1 MQHKDRRND
10 FEPNKP
16 QRNVHDQ
23 MFEGH
28 RSFSVPRICL
38 MTMEQELDGEHYFEC
53 SYLEE
58 GEEEDL
64 SHSRASLLSKEKQSV
79 EEDEIFSRQRRKT
92 KERDLQIHESLLLS
106 RAETEKMI
114 FVRSSSQSHRFS
126 YVSFIFFDEM
136 RLRWWDL
143 WATRTS
149 TLPCSIVGCDKR
161 RKSDHFHWTEW
172 SSNLLESLKRWIW
185 LRIHRID
192 VHSSMQ

>member
-126 YVSFIFFDEM
+126 YVSFIFFDQM
-136 RLRWWDL
+136 RV
-143 WATRTS
+143 A
-149 TLPCSIVGCDKR
+149 
-161 RKSDHFHWTEW
+161 
-172 SSNLLESLKRWIW
+172 
-185 LRIHRID
+185 
-192 VHSSMQ
+192 